1 MFYSL
6 YKDNKIIFKRKVEWW
21 TWFRMELTAGGG
33 QEMLGDRMGPED
45 LTLLFLNNLAL
56 VWGGELT
63 GAYYVNINKI
73 LCTTSKER
81 KK

>member
-1 MFYSL
+1 
-6 YKDNKIIFKRKVEWW
+6 
-21 TWFRMELTAGGG
+21 MELTAGGG